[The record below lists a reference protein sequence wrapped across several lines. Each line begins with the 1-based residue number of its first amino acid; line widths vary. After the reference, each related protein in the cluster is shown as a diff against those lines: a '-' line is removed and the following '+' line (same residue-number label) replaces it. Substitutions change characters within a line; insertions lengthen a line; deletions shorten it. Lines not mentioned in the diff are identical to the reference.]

1 MSNNYSLDSL
11 IRSIYTESHSKQN
24 QIQGISKDEFMKQYK
39 GTAKEA
45 LMEKIFSVFDF
56 YDAKKDGTINVAS
69 ATWDMNMETR
79 FFSYDPKTKEVFLNE
94 KQFKKILGE
103 DITVDNFKEAL
114 ENLKKL
120 ADEKIDALIK
130 TELENKLQSLE
141 ANNESIPKH
150 ILEKIAKFGNNIS
163 IKAVNDGYEAV
174 ERNSSEETIYKYD
187 SEGNL
192 VKRIDNYTDTLQG
205 GFGEYVT
212 SINIFD
218 NNGNTKEWTEKY
230 KGGYTYTHIP
240 SEGKGI
246 LKYGKT
252 QVSYTGEFTQM
263 PTQITINTGLPNE
276 TAFAIS
282 FDDTGVITDISNADG
297 NQILKMSDET
307 KKLLIKLLNKEAV
320 LGRDFDLNVNCNEV
334 SIEIIKD
341 KNIPDKAKS
350 EIDKLGY
357 AGILEGDGYKTEQL
371 ENGDF
376 AIEYLTNASKD
387 FASDKKKVVFGA
399 DGSETI
405 YEIKGDKVYVT
416 KKGNVQ
422 EYSKEEFSTLKP
434 EYNKWVNGYN
444 PDSQENYV
452 LFKIED
458 SDFADKLY
466 KVGAK
471 EYLSDSA
478 YTQQIGIFTYN
489 VAIQDNKISV
499 KKDDK
504 EFFIDT
510 SGMTK
515 GEAKFIA
522 EANPEALFRI
532 AQKGIKL
539 ILQNPPTGGDGE
551 YLPEENVIY
560 IAPEASS
567 VSILQRRI
575 AHEAGHSYYTHL
587 NDVNKELEESF
598 KKESEQYKHE
608 IEAIKASVHRGDSLY
623 DTEAKQGEALRKFDK
638 YAPEDSNVR
647 YCAENVYEF
656 VAEAYCLLV
665 TGDAK
670 SEFTIAKVYPE
681 TFELVKKMIE
691 EENLN

>member
-11 IRSIYTESHSKQN
+11 IRSIYTESHTKQN

-45 LMEKIFSVFDF
+45 LMEKIYSVFDF
-56 YDAKKDGTINVAS
+56 YDAKKDGTANVAS
-69 ATWDMNMETR
+69 KTWGNNMEDH
-79 FFSYDPKTKEVFLNE
+79 FFNYDPKTKEFFLNE

-103 DITVDNFKEAL
+103 NITVDNFKEAL
-114 ENLKKL
+114 ETLKKL
-120 ADEKIDALIK
+120 ADEKLNALIK
-130 TELENKLQSLE
+130 TEQENKIQELE
-141 ANNESIPKH
+141 ANNENIPKH
-150 ILEKIAKFGNNIS
+150 ILEKIVNFGNIS

-174 ERNSSEETIYKYD
+174 SQDGGEETIYQFD
-187 SEGNL
+187 FEGNL
-192 VKRIDNYTDTLQG
+192 VKRIDNYTNTLQG
-205 GFGEYVT
+205 EFGDYATVV
-212 SINIFD
+212 NIFD
-218 NNGNTKEWTEKY
+218 KNGDSKEWTEKY
-230 KGGYTYTHIP
+230 KEGYTYTHIP
-240 SEGKGI
+240 ADDKGVLI
-246 LKYGKT
+246 YGKT
-252 QVSYTGEFTQM
+252 QVSYLHM
-263 PTQITINTGLPNE
+263 DPRKITINTGLPNE
-276 TAFAIS
+276 TTFAVS
-282 FDDTGVITDISNADG
+282 TDDQGNITDISNADN
-297 NQILKMSDET
+297 NQILKMSDKT
-307 KKLLIKLLNKEAV
+307 KKLLITLLNKEAV

-334 SIEIIKD
+334 SVEIIKD
-341 KNIPDKAKS
+341 ENIPDKAKS

-357 AGILEGDGYKTEQL
+357 AGMLEEEDYKTEQL

-387 FASDKKKVVFGA
+387 FASDKKKAVFGA

-405 YEIKGDKVYVT
+405 YEIKGDKVYIT
-416 KKGNVQ
+416 GNGNVQ
-422 EYSKEEFSTLKP
+422 EYSKEEFSAIKP
-434 EYNKWVNGYN
+434 EYNEWVNGY
-444 PDSQENYV
+444 DSESQENYAR
-452 LFKIED
+452 FKIED

-466 KVGAK
+466 KTGEK

-478 YTQQIGIFTYN
+478 YTQQIGESAYKVT
-489 VAIQDNKISV
+489 IQDNKISV
-499 KKDDK
+499 TKDGK
-504 EFFIDT
+504 EFFIYT
-510 SGMTK
+510 SGITK

-522 EANPEALFRI
+522 ESNPEALFRI
-532 AQKGIKL
+532 AEKDIKL

-575 AHEAGHSYYTHL
+575 AHETGHSYYTHL

-598 KKESEQYKHE
+598 KKESEQYERE
-608 IEAIKASVHRGDSLY
+608 IEAIKASVTPEVSSL
-623 DTEAKQGEALRKFDK
+623 DTDAKQIEALRKFDK
-638 YAPEDSNVR
+638 YAPEDSDAR

-691 EENLN
+691 ESH